1 MGSCIVALSAGLG
14 IESIELRAAA
24 VYFGVR
30 GEECCMLRNSI
41 SRCLLMLGVS
51 GAAVSG
57 GRSGTSADSAS
68 EGLGVLWRITRMTFR
83 YRWLLAIG
91 AVAIVL
97 ASAFQLYIP
106 IMLGDGIDA
115 VGAVLSDEA
124 VAQGRTSFLAQ
135 WALDV
140 AVPSEGGTGDRLT
153 ATLLVI
159 AGMILG
165 LSALRGSFTFLHL
178 YLTEVVAQRIGYEL
192 RLLYYEKLQR
202 LSFAYHDRIH
212 TGDLLT
218 RGILDIEGVRGFTSR
233 AMLRVVY
240 LVVFVGA
247 GAYLMLS
254 SDLLLGLLSLSF
266 VPFAAWRSILAR
278 LQMSVGW
285 RRYQEEMGRLTQV
298 MDENLKGIRVVRSF
312 AAERYE
318 LEKYDAISDVA
329 FERAFGLVGVR
340 ANNMTMVNLSFL
352 LSMALVILFGG
363 LKVLDAT
370 DPFTIGDLAQF
381 LAFLGIMRVPV
392 RYLGMVV
399 AGWAQGAT
407 SGRRL
412 FDVLDSVPEIQ
423 DHPDAK
429 PLKVKEGVLKFEHVD
444 FAFRDQF
451 GDAQVLKDVS
461 FEARPGHTVGIVGP
475 PGSGKSTLA
484 HLIPRFY
491 DPTAGR
497 ILIDGQDISVVTLE
511 SLRHAVGVVEQDTF
525 LFTTT
530 IDNNVAY
537 GDPRVPHGSIERAT
551 DSAQMKEYVDRLP
564 TGFETLVGER
574 GVTLSG
580 GQRQRLS
587 IARSILLHPQIIVFD
602 DSTAAIDAATE
613 QRIRAALQEVTADRA
628 TIIISHR
635 LSSLMHADEILF
647 LEEGAI
653 VERGSHAELLAQQGK
668 YRDLYELQI
677 RPEDDRPQDFEV
689 S

>member
-1 MGSCIVALSAGLG
+1 M
-14 IESIELRAAA
+14 
-24 VYFGVR
+24 
-30 GEECCMLRNSI
+30 
-41 SRCLLMLGVS
+41 
-51 GAAVSG
+51 
-57 GRSGTSADSAS
+57 
-68 EGLGVLWRITRMTFR
+68 LWRITRMTFR
-83 YRWLLAIG
+83 YRWLLATG
-91 AVAIVL
+91 AIAIVL
-97 ASAFQLYIP
+97 ASVFQLYIP
-106 IMLGDGIDA
+106 VMLGDGIDA

-135 WALDV
+135 WALDRF
-140 AVPSEGGTGDRLT
+140 VPSDGDKLT

-159 AGMILG
+159 SLMILV
-165 LSALRGSFTFLHL
+165 LSALRGAFTFLHL

-266 VPFAAWRSILAR
+266 VPFAAWRSIVAR
-278 LQMSVGW
+278 LQMSTGW

-318 LEKYDAISDVA
+318 LEKYDAISDEA

-340 ANNMTMVNLSFL
+340 ANNITMVNLSFL
-352 LSMALVILFGG
+352 LSMSLVILFGG
-363 LKVLDAT
+363 LKVLDAS
-370 DPFTIGDLAQF
+370 DPFTLGDLAQF
-381 LAFLGIMRVPV
+381 LAFLGLLRTPV
-392 RYLGMVV
+392 RHLGMVV

-412 FDVLDSVPEIQ
+412 FDVLDSVPEIR

-429 PLKVKEGVLKFEHVD
+429 PLVVTDGVLKFEHVD

-497 ILIDGQDISVVTLE
+497 ILIDGQDISDVTLE

-537 GDPRVPHGSIERAT
+537 GDPRVPHGSIERAM

-653 VERGSHAELLAQQGK
+653 VERGSHAELLAKQGK

-677 RPEDDRPQDFEV
+677 RPEDDSPQDHEV
-689 S
+689 R

>member
-1 MGSCIVALSAGLG
+1 MS
-14 IESIELRAAA
+14 
-24 VYFGVR
+24 GVR
-30 GEECCMLRNSI
+30 
-41 SRCLLMLGVS
+41 S
-51 GAAVSG
+51 GS
-57 GRSGTSADSAS
+57 DSAS

-83 YRWLLAIG
+83 YRWLLIVG

-97 ASAFQLYIP
+97 ASVFQLYIP
-106 IMLGDGIDA
+106 VMLGDGIDA
-115 VGAVLSDEA
+115 VGAVLSDDE
-124 VAQGRTSFLAQ
+124 VAQGRTSFLAR
-135 WALDV
+135 WALDLV
-140 AVPSEGGTGDRLT
+140 VPSDGVAGERLT
-153 ATLLVI
+153 SVLLVI
-159 AGMILG
+159 SLLILG

-192 RLLYYEKLQR
+192 RLQYYEKLQR

-218 RGILDIEGVRGFTSR
+218 RGILDIEGIRGFTSR

-266 VPFAAWRSILAR
+266 VPFAAWRSVVAR
-278 LQMSVGW
+278 LHMSTGW
-285 RRYQEEMGRLTQV
+285 RRYQEEMGRLTQA

-329 FERAFGLVGVR
+329 FERAFSLVGVR
-340 ANNMTMVNLSFL
+340 ANNITMVNLSFL
-352 LSMALVILFGG
+352 LSMSLVILFGG
-363 LKVLDAT
+363 LKVLDTT

-423 DHPDAK
+423 DHPGAK
-429 PLKVKEGVLKFEHVD
+429 PLRITDGVLKFEHVD

-451 GDAQVLKDVS
+451 GDAQVLRDVS

-497 ILIDGQDISVVTLE
+497 ILIDGQDISDVTLE

-564 TGFETLVGER
+564 TGFDTLVGER

-587 IARSILLHPQIIVFD
+587 IARSLLLHPQIIVFD

-647 LEEGAI
+647 LEGGEI
-653 VERGSHAELLAQQGK
+653 VERGSHADLLAQQGK

-677 RPEDDRPQDFEV
+677 RPEDDRPSGFEV
-689 S
+689 N

>member
-1 MGSCIVALSAGLG
+1 
-14 IESIELRAAA
+14 
-24 VYFGVR
+24 
-30 GEECCMLRNSI
+30 
-41 SRCLLMLGVS
+41 
-51 GAAVSG
+51 
-57 GRSGTSADSAS
+57 
-68 EGLGVLWRITRMTFR
+68 MTFR
-83 YRWLLAIG
+83 YRWLLVTGAI
-91 AVAIVL
+91 AIVL
-97 ASAFQLYIP
+97 ASVFQLYIP
-106 IMLGDGIDA
+106 VMLGDGIDA

-135 WALDV
+135 WALDRF
-140 AVPSEGGTGDRLT
+140 VPSDGDKLT

-159 AGMILG
+159 SLMILV
-165 LSALRGSFTFLHL
+165 LSALRGAFTFLHL

-240 LVVFVGA
+240 LLVFVGA

-266 VPFAAWRSILAR
+266 VPFAAWRSIVAR
-278 LQMSVGW
+278 LQMSTGW

-340 ANNMTMVNLSFL
+340 ANNITMVNLSFL
-352 LSMALVILFGG
+352 LSMSLVILFGG
-363 LKVLDAT
+363 LKVLDAS
-370 DPFTIGDLAQF
+370 DPFTLGDLAQF
-381 LAFLGIMRVPV
+381 LAFLGLLRTPV
-392 RYLGMVV
+392 RHLGMVV

-412 FDVLDSVPEIQ
+412 FDVLDSVPEIR

-429 PLKVKEGVLKFEHVD
+429 PLVVTDGVMEFEHVD

-461 FEARPGHTVGIVGP
+461 FEARPGHTIGIVGP

-497 ILIDGQDISVVTLE
+497 ILIDGQDISAVTLE
-511 SLRHAVGVVEQDTF
+511 SLRHVVGVVEQDTF

-537 GDPRVPHGSIERAT
+537 GDPRVPHGSIERAM

-653 VERGSHAELLAQQGK
+653 VERGSHAELLAKQGK

-677 RPEDDRPQDFEV
+677 RPEDDSPQDHEV
-689 S
+689 R

>member
-1 MGSCIVALSAGLG
+1 M
-14 IESIELRAAA
+14 
-24 VYFGVR
+24 F
-30 GEECCMLRNSI
+30 RNSI
-41 SRCLLMLGVS
+41 SRCLLLLGVS

-57 GRSGTSADSAS
+57 IRSGSDSAS
-68 EGLGVLWRITRMTFR
+68 EGFGVLWRITRMTFR
-83 YRWLLAIG
+83 YRWLLIVG

-97 ASAFQLYIP
+97 ASVFQLYIP
-106 IMLGDGIDA
+106 VMLGDGIDA
-115 VGAVLSDEA
+115 VGAVLSDDE
-124 VAQGRTSFLAQ
+124 VAQGRTSFLAR
-135 WALDV
+135 WALDLV
-140 AVPSEGGTGDRLT
+140 VPSDGVAGERLT
-153 ATLLVI
+153 SVLLVI
-159 AGMILG
+159 SLLILG

-192 RLLYYEKLQR
+192 RLQYYEKLQR

-218 RGILDIEGVRGFTSR
+218 RGILDIEGIRGFTSR

-266 VPFAAWRSILAR
+266 VPFAAWRSVVAR
-278 LQMSVGW
+278 LHMSTGW
-285 RRYQEEMGRLTQV
+285 RRYQEEMGRLTQA

-318 LEKYDAISDVA
+318 LSKYDAISDVA
-329 FERAFGLVGVR
+329 FERAFRLVGVR

-352 LSMALVILFGG
+352 LSMSLVILFGG
-363 LKVLDAT
+363 LKVLDTT

-423 DHPDAK
+423 DHPGAK
-429 PLKVKEGVLKFEHVD
+429 PLRITDGVLKFEHVD

-451 GDAQVLKDVS
+451 GDAQVLRDVS

-497 ILIDGQDISVVTLE
+497 ILIDGQDISDVTLE

-564 TGFETLVGER
+564 TGFDTLVGER

-587 IARSILLHPQIIVFD
+587 IARSLLLHPQIIVFD

-647 LEEGAI
+647 LEGGEI
-653 VERGSHAELLAQQGK
+653 VERGSHADLLAQQGK

-677 RPEDDRPQDFEV
+677 RPEDDRPSDFEV
-689 S
+689 N

>member
-1 MGSCIVALSAGLG
+1 M
-14 IESIELRAAA
+14 
-24 VYFGVR
+24 
-30 GEECCMLRNSI
+30 
-41 SRCLLMLGVS
+41 
-51 GAAVSG
+51 
-57 GRSGTSADSAS
+57 
-68 EGLGVLWRITRMTFR
+68 LWRITRMTFR
-83 YRWLLAIG
+83 YRWLLVTGAI
-91 AVAIVL
+91 AIVL
-97 ASAFQLYIP
+97 ASVFQLYIP
-106 IMLGDGIDA
+106 VMLGDGIDA

-135 WALDV
+135 WALDRF
-140 AVPSEGGTGDRLT
+140 VPSDGDKLT

-159 AGMILG
+159 SLMILA
-165 LSALRGSFTFLHL
+165 LSALRGAFTFLHL

-240 LVVFVGA
+240 LLVFVGA

-266 VPFAAWRSILAR
+266 VPFAAWRSIVAR
-278 LQMSVGW
+278 LQMSTGW

-318 LEKYDAISDVA
+318 LEKYDAISDEA

-340 ANNMTMVNLSFL
+340 ANNITMVNLSFL
-352 LSMALVILFGG
+352 LSMSLVILFGG
-363 LKVLDAT
+363 FKVLDAS
-370 DPFTIGDLAQF
+370 DPFTLGDLAQF
-381 LAFLGIMRVPV
+381 LAFLGLLRTPV
-392 RYLGMVV
+392 RHLGMVV

-412 FDVLDSVPEIQ
+412 FDVLDSVPEIR

-429 PLKVKEGVLKFEHVD
+429 PLVVTDGVLEFEHVD

-497 ILIDGQDISVVTLE
+497 ILIDGQDISDVTLE

-537 GDPRVPHGSIERAT
+537 GDPRVPHGSIERAM

-653 VERGSHAELLAQQGK
+653 VERGSHAELLAKQGK

-677 RPEDDRPQDFEV
+677 RPEDDRPQDHEV
-689 S
+689 Q

>member
-1 MGSCIVALSAGLG
+1 
-14 IESIELRAAA
+14 
-24 VYFGVR
+24 
-30 GEECCMLRNSI
+30 ML
-41 SRCLLMLGVS
+41 LGVS

-57 GRSGTSADSAS
+57 VRSGSDSAS

-83 YRWLLAIG
+83 YRWLLIVGAI
-91 AVAIVL
+91 AIVL
-97 ASAFQLYIP
+97 ASVFQLYIP
-106 IMLGDGIDA
+106 VMLGDGIDA
-115 VGAVLSDEA
+115 VGAVLSDDEI
-124 VAQGRTSFLAQ
+124 AQGRTSFLAR
-135 WALDV
+135 WALDLV
-140 AVPSEGGTGDRLT
+140 VPSDGVAGERLT
-153 ATLLVI
+153 SVLLVI
-159 AGMILG
+159 SLLILG

-192 RLLYYEKLQR
+192 RLQYYEKLQR

-218 RGILDIEGVRGFTSR
+218 RGILDIEGIRGFTSR

-266 VPFAAWRSILAR
+266 VPFAAWRSVVAR
-278 LQMSVGW
+278 LHMSTGW
-285 RRYQEEMGRLTQV
+285 RRYQEEMGRLTQA

-329 FERAFGLVGVR
+329 FERAFSLVGVR
-340 ANNMTMVNLSFL
+340 ANNITMVNLSFL
-352 LSMALVILFGG
+352 LSMSLVILFGG
-363 LKVLDAT
+363 LKVLDTT

-423 DHPDAK
+423 DHPGAK
-429 PLKVKEGVLKFEHVD
+429 PLRITDGVLKFEHVD

-451 GDAQVLKDVS
+451 GDAQVLRDVS

-497 ILIDGQDISVVTLE
+497 ILIDGQDISDVTLE

-564 TGFETLVGER
+564 TGFDTLVGER

-587 IARSILLHPQIIVFD
+587 IARSLLLRPQIIVFD

-647 LEEGAI
+647 LEGGEI
-653 VERGSHAELLAQQGK
+653 VERGSHADLLAQQGK

-677 RPEDDRPQDFEV
+677 RPEDDRPSGFEV
-689 S
+689 N

>member
-1 MGSCIVALSAGLG
+1 
-14 IESIELRAAA
+14 
-24 VYFGVR
+24 
-30 GEECCMLRNSI
+30 
-41 SRCLLMLGVS
+41 
-51 GAAVSG
+51 
-57 GRSGTSADSAS
+57 
-68 EGLGVLWRITRMTFR
+68 
-83 YRWLLAIG
+83 
-91 AVAIVL
+91 
-97 ASAFQLYIP
+97 
-106 IMLGDGIDA
+106 MLGDGIDA
-115 VGAVLSDEA
+115 VGAVLSDDE
-124 VAQGRTSFLAQ
+124 VAQGRTSFLAR
-135 WALDV
+135 WALDLV
-140 AVPSEGGTGDRLT
+140 VPSDGVAGERLT
-153 ATLLVI
+153 SVLLVI
-159 AGMILG
+159 SLLILG

-192 RLLYYEKLQR
+192 RLQYYEKLQR

-218 RGILDIEGVRGFTSR
+218 RGILDIEGIRGFTSR

-266 VPFAAWRSILAR
+266 VPFAAWRSVVAR
-278 LQMSVGW
+278 LHMSTGW
-285 RRYQEEMGRLTQV
+285 RRYQEEMGRLTQA

-329 FERAFGLVGVR
+329 FERAFSLVGVR
-340 ANNMTMVNLSFL
+340 ANNITMVNLSFL
-352 LSMALVILFGG
+352 LSMSLVILFGG
-363 LKVLDAT
+363 LKVLDTT

-423 DHPDAK
+423 DHPGAK
-429 PLKVKEGVLKFEHVD
+429 PLRITDGVLKFEHVD

-451 GDAQVLKDVS
+451 GDAQVLRDVS

-497 ILIDGQDISVVTLE
+497 ILIDGQDISDVTLE

-564 TGFETLVGER
+564 TGFDTLVGER

-587 IARSILLHPQIIVFD
+587 IARSLLLHPQIIVFD

-647 LEEGAI
+647 LEGGEI
-653 VERGSHAELLAQQGK
+653 VERGSHADLLAQQGK

-677 RPEDDRPQDFEV
+677 RPEDDRPSGFEV
-689 S
+689 N

>member
-1 MGSCIVALSAGLG
+1 M
-14 IESIELRAAA
+14 
-24 VYFGVR
+24 F
-30 GEECCMLRNSI
+30 RNSI
-41 SRCLLMLGVS
+41 SRCLLLLGVS

-57 GRSGTSADSAS
+57 VRSGSDSAS
-68 EGLGVLWRITRMTFR
+68 EGFGVLWRITRMTFR
-83 YRWLLAIG
+83 YRWLLIVG

-97 ASAFQLYIP
+97 ASVFQLYIP
-106 IMLGDGIDA
+106 VMLGDGIDA

-124 VAQGRTSFLAQ
+124 AAQGRTSFLAR
-135 WALDV
+135 WALDLV
-140 AVPSEGGTGDRLT
+140 VPSDGVAGERLT
-153 ATLLVI
+153 SVLLVI
-159 AGMILG
+159 SLLILG

-192 RLLYYEKLQR
+192 RLQYYEKLQR

-218 RGILDIEGVRGFTSR
+218 RGILDIEGIRGFTSR

-266 VPFAAWRSILAR
+266 VPFAAWRSVVAR
-278 LQMSVGW
+278 LHMSTGW
-285 RRYQEEMGRLTQV
+285 RRYQEEMGRLTQA

-318 LEKYDAISDVA
+318 LSKYDAISDVA
-329 FERAFGLVGVR
+329 FERAFRLVGVR

-352 LSMALVILFGG
+352 LSMSLVILFGG
-363 LKVLDAT
+363 LKVLDTT

-423 DHPDAK
+423 DHPGAK
-429 PLKVKEGVLKFEHVD
+429 PLRITDGVLKFEHVD

-451 GDAQVLKDVS
+451 GDAQVLRDVS

-497 ILIDGQDISVVTLE
+497 ILIDGQDISDVTLE

-564 TGFETLVGER
+564 TGFDTLVGER

-587 IARSILLHPQIIVFD
+587 IARSLLLHPQIIVFD

-647 LEEGAI
+647 LEGGEI
-653 VERGSHAELLAQQGK
+653 VERGSHADLLAQQGK

-677 RPEDDRPQDFEV
+677 RPEDDRPSDFEV
-689 S
+689 N

>member
-1 MGSCIVALSAGLG
+1 MFQSFMVNWHL
-14 IESIELRAAA
+14 LR
-24 VYFGVR
+24 
-30 GEECCMLRNSI
+30 
-41 SRCLLMLGVS
+41 GVS
-51 GAAVSG
+51 GTAVSSG
-57 GRSGTSADSAS
+57 GADSAS
-68 EGLGVLWRITRMTFR
+68 EGFGVLWRITRITFQ
-83 YRWLLAIG
+83 YRGLLITGAI
-91 AVAIVL
+91 AIIL

-115 VGAVLSDEA
+115 VGAVLSEE
-124 VAQGRTSFLAQ
+124 VADSERRSWLSS
-135 WALDV
+135 WALD
-140 AVPSEGGTGDRLT
+140 AFVPSDASIDDQLTG
-153 ATLLVI
+153 TLLVI
-159 AGMILG
+159 GAMILL
-165 LSALRGSFTFLHL
+165 LSGFRGAFTFLHL

-192 RLLYYEKLQR
+192 RMQYYEKLQR

-218 RGILDIEGVRGFTSR
+218 RGILDIEGIRAFTSR

-240 LVVFVGA
+240 LAVFVGA

-266 VPFAAWRSILAR
+266 VPFAAWRSIVAR
-278 LQMSVGW
+278 LQMATGW
-285 RRYQEEMGRLTQV
+285 RKYQEEMGHLTKV

-312 AAERYE
+312 AAEPHE
-318 LEKYDAISDVA
+318 LEKYGEISDSA
-329 FERAFGLVGVR
+329 FERAFRLVGVR
-340 ANNMTMVNLSFL
+340 ANNTTMVNLSFL
-352 LSMALVILFGG
+352 LSMALVVLVGG
-363 LKVLDAT
+363 MKVLEPN
-370 DPFTIGDLAQF
+370 DPFSIGDLAQF

-392 RYLGMVV
+392 RTLGMVV
-399 AGWAQGAT
+399 AGWAQGAS
-407 SGRRL
+407 SGKRL
-412 FDVLDSVPEIQ
+412 FDVLDTVPEIR
-423 DHPDAK
+423 DKPGAK
-429 PLKVKEGVLKFEHVD
+429 PLEVTDGVLRFEDVD
-444 FAFRDQF
+444 FAFQDQF
-451 GDAQVLKDVS
+451 GDEKVLKGVS

-491 DPTAGR
+491 DPTSGR
-497 ILIDGQDISVVTLE
+497 ILIDGQDISEVTLE

-537 GDPRVPHGSIERAT
+537 GDPRVAHGSIERAT
-551 DSAQMKEYVDRLP
+551 DSAQMKEYVERLP
-564 TGFETLVGER
+564 GGYETLVGER
-574 GVTLSG
+574 GVSLSG

-587 IARSILLHPQIIVFD
+587 IARSIMLHPQFIVFD

-647 LEEGAI
+647 LEHGEI
-653 VERGSHAELLAQQGK
+653 VERGSHAELLAAQGK

-677 RPEDDRPQDFEV
+677 RPEDDSPDLHEGF
-689 S
+689 

>member
-1 MGSCIVALSAGLG
+1 M
-14 IESIELRAAA
+14 
-24 VYFGVR
+24 
-30 GEECCMLRNSI
+30 
-41 SRCLLMLGVS
+41 
-51 GAAVSG
+51 
-57 GRSGTSADSAS
+57 
-68 EGLGVLWRITRMTFR
+68 LWRITRMTFR
-83 YRWLLAIG
+83 YRWLLVTGAI
-91 AVAIVL
+91 AIVL
-97 ASAFQLYIP
+97 ASVFQLYIP
-106 IMLGDGIDA
+106 VMLGDGIDA

-135 WALDV
+135 WALDRF
-140 AVPSEGGTGDRLT
+140 VPSDGDKLT

-159 AGMILG
+159 SLMILV
-165 LSALRGSFTFLHL
+165 LSALRGAFTFLHL

-266 VPFAAWRSILAR
+266 VPFAAWRSIVAR
-278 LQMSVGW
+278 LQMSTGW

-318 LEKYDAISDVA
+318 LEKYDAISDEA

-340 ANNMTMVNLSFL
+340 ANNITMVNLSFL
-352 LSMALVILFGG
+352 LSMSLVILFGG
-363 LKVLDAT
+363 LKVLDAS
-370 DPFTIGDLAQF
+370 DPFTLGDLAQF
-381 LAFLGIMRVPV
+381 LAFLGLLRTPV
-392 RYLGMVV
+392 RHLGMVV

-412 FDVLDSVPEIQ
+412 FDVLDSVPEIR

-429 PLKVKEGVLKFEHVD
+429 PLVVTDGVLEFEHVD

-497 ILIDGQDISVVTLE
+497 ILIDGQDISDVTLE

-537 GDPRVPHGSIERAT
+537 GDPRVPHGSIERAM

-653 VERGSHAELLAQQGK
+653 VERGSHAELLAKQGK

-677 RPEDDRPQDFEV
+677 RPEDDSPQDHEV
-689 S
+689 R

>member
-1 MGSCIVALSAGLG
+1 M
-14 IESIELRAAA
+14 
-24 VYFGVR
+24 F
-30 GEECCMLRNSI
+30 RNSI
-41 SRCLLMLGVS
+41 SRCLLLLGVS

-57 GRSGTSADSAS
+57 IRSGSDSAS
-68 EGLGVLWRITRMTFR
+68 EGFGVLWRITRMTFR
-83 YRWLLAIG
+83 YRWLLIVG

-97 ASAFQLYIP
+97 ASVFQLYIP
-106 IMLGDGIDA
+106 VMLGDGIDA
-115 VGAVLSDEA
+115 VGAVLSDDE
-124 VAQGRTSFLAQ
+124 VAQGRTSFLAR
-135 WALDV
+135 WALDLV
-140 AVPSEGGTGDRLT
+140 VPSDGVAGERLT
-153 ATLLVI
+153 SVLLVI
-159 AGMILG
+159 SLLILG

-192 RLLYYEKLQR
+192 RLQYYEKLQR

-218 RGILDIEGVRGFTSR
+218 RGILDIEGIRGFTSR

-266 VPFAAWRSILAR
+266 VPFAAWRSVVAR
-278 LQMSVGW
+278 LHMSTGW
-285 RRYQEEMGRLTQV
+285 RRYQEEMGRLTQA

-318 LEKYDAISDVA
+318 LSKYDAISDVA
-329 FERAFGLVGVR
+329 FERAFRLVGVR

-352 LSMALVILFGG
+352 LSMSLVILFGG
-363 LKVLDAT
+363 LKVLDTT

-423 DHPDAK
+423 DHPGAK
-429 PLKVKEGVLKFEHVD
+429 PLRITDGVLKFEHVD

-451 GDAQVLKDVS
+451 GDAQVLRDVS

-497 ILIDGQDISVVTLE
+497 ILIDGQDISDVTLE

-564 TGFETLVGER
+564 TGFDTLVGER

-587 IARSILLHPQIIVFD
+587 IARSLLLHPQIIVFD

-647 LEEGAI
+647 LEGGEI
-653 VERGSHAELLAQQGK
+653 VERGSHADLLAQHGK

-677 RPEDDRPQDFEV
+677 RPEDDRPSGFEV
-689 S
+689 N

>member
-1 MGSCIVALSAGLG
+1 
-14 IESIELRAAA
+14 
-24 VYFGVR
+24 
-30 GEECCMLRNSI
+30 ML
-41 SRCLLMLGVS
+41 LGVS
-51 GAAVSG
+51 GATVSG
-57 GRSGTSADSAS
+57 VRGGTDSAS

-83 YRWLLAIG
+83 YRWLLFIG
-91 AVAIVL
+91 AIAIVL

-115 VGAVLSDEA
+115 VGAVLSDDA
-124 VAQGRTSFLAQ
+124 VAQGRTSFLAR
-135 WALDV
+135 WALDL
-140 AVPSEGGTGDRLT
+140 AVPSDGVAADRLT
-153 ATLLVI
+153 STLLVI
-159 AGMILG
+159 SVLILG
-165 LSALRGSFTFLHL
+165 LSALRGTFTFLHL

-218 RGILDIEGVRGFTSR
+218 RGILDIEGIRGFTSR

-266 VPFAAWRSILAR
+266 VPFAAWRSIVAR
-278 LQMSVGW
+278 LQMSTGW

-312 AAERYE
+312 AAEPYE
-318 LEKYDAISDVA
+318 LSKYDAISDVA

-340 ANNMTMVNLSFL
+340 ANNTTMVNMSFL

-363 LKVLDAT
+363 LKVLDSS

-392 RYLGMVV
+392 RHLGMVV

-423 DHPDAK
+423 DRPGAK
-429 PLKVKEGVLKFEHVD
+429 PLNITGGVLKFEQVD

-497 ILIDGQDISVVTLE
+497 ILIDGQDISEVTLE
-511 SLRHAVGVVEQDTF
+511 SLRHVVGVVEQDTF

-564 TGFETLVGER
+564 TGFDTMVGER

-587 IARSILLHPQIIVFD
+587 IARSLLLHPQIIVFD

-647 LEEGAI
+647 LEGGEI

-677 RPEDDRPQDFEV
+677 RPDDDRPQEFEV

>member
-1 MGSCIVALSAGLG
+1 M
-14 IESIELRAAA
+14 
-24 VYFGVR
+24 F
-30 GEECCMLRNSI
+30 RNSI
-41 SRCLLMLGVS
+41 SRCLLLLGVS

-57 GRSGTSADSAS
+57 VRSGSDSAS
-68 EGLGVLWRITRMTFR
+68 EGFGVLWRITRMTFR
-83 YRWLLAIG
+83 YRWLLIVG

-97 ASAFQLYIP
+97 ASVFQLYIP
-106 IMLGDGIDA
+106 VMLGDGIDA
-115 VGAVLSDEA
+115 VGAVLSDDE
-124 VAQGRTSFLAQ
+124 VAQGRTSFLAR
-135 WALDV
+135 WALDLV
-140 AVPSEGGTGDRLT
+140 VPSDGVAGERLT
-153 ATLLVI
+153 SVLLVI
-159 AGMILG
+159 SLLILG

-192 RLLYYEKLQR
+192 RLQYYEKLQR

-218 RGILDIEGVRGFTSR
+218 RGILDIEGIRGFTSR

-266 VPFAAWRSILAR
+266 VPFAAWRSVVAR
-278 LQMSVGW
+278 LHMSTGW
-285 RRYQEEMGRLTQV
+285 RRYQEEMGRLTQA

-318 LEKYDAISDVA
+318 LSKYDAISDVA
-329 FERAFGLVGVR
+329 FERAFRLVGVR

-352 LSMALVILFGG
+352 LSMSLVILFGG
-363 LKVLDAT
+363 LKVLDTT

-423 DHPDAK
+423 DHPGAK
-429 PLKVKEGVLKFEHVD
+429 PLRVTDGVLRFEHVD

-451 GDAQVLKDVS
+451 GDAQVLRDVS

-497 ILIDGQDISVVTLE
+497 ILIDGQDISDVTLE

-564 TGFETLVGER
+564 TGFDTLVGER

-587 IARSILLHPQIIVFD
+587 IARSLLLHPQIIVFD

-647 LEEGAI
+647 LEGGEI
-653 VERGSHAELLAQQGK
+653 VERGSHADLLAQQGK

-677 RPEDDRPQDFEV
+677 RPEDDRPSDFEV
-689 S
+689 N

>member
-1 MGSCIVALSAGLG
+1 M
-14 IESIELRAAA
+14 
-24 VYFGVR
+24 F
-30 GEECCMLRNSI
+30 RNSI
-41 SRCLLMLGVS
+41 SRCLLLLGVS

-57 GRSGTSADSAS
+57 VRSGSDSAS
-68 EGLGVLWRITRMTFR
+68 EGFGVLWRITRMTFR
-83 YRWLLAIG
+83 YRWLLIVG

-97 ASAFQLYIP
+97 ASVFQLYIP
-106 IMLGDGIDA
+106 VMLGDGIDA

-124 VAQGRTSFLAQ
+124 VAQGRTSFLAR
-135 WALDV
+135 WALDLV
-140 AVPSEGGTGDRLT
+140 VPSDGVAGERLT
-153 ATLLVI
+153 SVLLVI
-159 AGMILG
+159 SLLILG

-192 RLLYYEKLQR
+192 RLQYYEKLQR

-218 RGILDIEGVRGFTSR
+218 RGILDIEGIRGFTSR

-266 VPFAAWRSILAR
+266 VPFAAWRSVVAR
-278 LQMSVGW
+278 LHMSTGW
-285 RRYQEEMGRLTQV
+285 RRYQEEMGRLTQA

-318 LEKYDAISDVA
+318 LSKYDAISDVA
-329 FERAFGLVGVR
+329 FERAFRLVGVR

-352 LSMALVILFGG
+352 LSMSLVILFGG
-363 LKVLDAT
+363 LKVLDTT

-423 DHPDAK
+423 DHPGAK
-429 PLKVKEGVLKFEHVD
+429 PLRITDGVLKFEHVD

-451 GDAQVLKDVS
+451 GDAQVLRDVS

-497 ILIDGQDISVVTLE
+497 ILIDGQDISDVTLE

-564 TGFETLVGER
+564 TGFDTLVGER

-587 IARSILLHPQIIVFD
+587 IARSLLLHPQIIVFD

-647 LEEGAI
+647 LEGGEI
-653 VERGSHAELLAQQGK
+653 VERGSHADLLAQQGK

-677 RPEDDRPQDFEV
+677 RPEDDRPSDFEV
-689 S
+689 N

>member
-1 MGSCIVALSAGLG
+1 M
-14 IESIELRAAA
+14 
-24 VYFGVR
+24 
-30 GEECCMLRNSI
+30 
-41 SRCLLMLGVS
+41 
-51 GAAVSG
+51 
-57 GRSGTSADSAS
+57 
-68 EGLGVLWRITRMTFR
+68 LWRITRMTFR
-83 YRWLLAIG
+83 YRWLLVTGAI
-91 AVAIVL
+91 AIVL
-97 ASAFQLYIP
+97 ASVFQLYIP
-106 IMLGDGIDA
+106 VMLGDGIDA

-135 WALDV
+135 WALDRF
-140 AVPSEGGTGDRLT
+140 VPSDGDKLT

-159 AGMILG
+159 SLMILV
-165 LSALRGSFTFLHL
+165 LSALRGAFTFLHL

-240 LVVFVGA
+240 LLVFVGA

-266 VPFAAWRSILAR
+266 VPFAAWRSIVAR
-278 LQMSVGW
+278 LQMSTGW

-340 ANNMTMVNLSFL
+340 ANNITMVNLSFL
-352 LSMALVILFGG
+352 LSMSLVILFGG
-363 LKVLDAT
+363 LKVLDAS
-370 DPFTIGDLAQF
+370 DPFTLGDLAQF
-381 LAFLGIMRVPV
+381 LAFLGLLRTPV
-392 RYLGMVV
+392 RHLGMVV

-412 FDVLDSVPEIQ
+412 FDVLDSVPEIR

-429 PLKVKEGVLKFEHVD
+429 PLVVTDGVMEFEHVD

-461 FEARPGHTVGIVGP
+461 FEARPGHTIGIVGP

-497 ILIDGQDISVVTLE
+497 ILIDGQDISAVTLE
-511 SLRHAVGVVEQDTF
+511 SLRHVVGVVEQDTF

-537 GDPRVPHGSIERAT
+537 GDPRVPHGSIERAM

-653 VERGSHAELLAQQGK
+653 VERGSHAELLAKQGK

-677 RPEDDRPQDFEV
+677 RPEDDSPQDHEV
-689 S
+689 R

>member
-1 MGSCIVALSAGLG
+1 M
-14 IESIELRAAA
+14 
-24 VYFGVR
+24 F
-30 GEECCMLRNSI
+30 RNSI
-41 SRCLLMLGVS
+41 SRCLLLLGVS

-57 GRSGTSADSAS
+57 VRSGSDSAS
-68 EGLGVLWRITRMTFR
+68 EGFGVLWRITRMTFR
-83 YRWLLAIG
+83 YRWLLIVG

-97 ASAFQLYIP
+97 ASVFQLYIP
-106 IMLGDGIDA
+106 VMLGDGIDA

-124 VAQGRTSFLAQ
+124 VAQGRTSFLAR
-135 WALDV
+135 WALDLV
-140 AVPSEGGTGDRLT
+140 VPSDGVAGDRLT
-153 ATLLVI
+153 SVLLVI
-159 AGMILG
+159 SLLILG

-192 RLLYYEKLQR
+192 RLQYYEKLQR

-218 RGILDIEGVRGFTSR
+218 RGILDIEGIRGFTSR

-266 VPFAAWRSILAR
+266 VPFAAWRSVVAR
-278 LQMSVGW
+278 LHMSTGW
-285 RRYQEEMGRLTQV
+285 RRYQEEMGRLTQA

-318 LEKYDAISDVA
+318 LSKYDAISDVA
-329 FERAFGLVGVR
+329 FERAFRLVGVR

-352 LSMALVILFGG
+352 LSMSLVILFGG
-363 LKVLDAT
+363 LKVLDTT

-423 DHPDAK
+423 DHPGAK
-429 PLKVKEGVLKFEHVD
+429 PLRITDGVLKFEHVD

-451 GDAQVLKDVS
+451 GDAQVLRDVS

-497 ILIDGQDISVVTLE
+497 ILIDGQDISDVTLE

-564 TGFETLVGER
+564 TGFDTLVGER

-587 IARSILLHPQIIVFD
+587 IARSLLLHPQIIVFD

-647 LEEGAI
+647 LEGGEI
-653 VERGSHAELLAQQGK
+653 VERGSHADLLAQQGK

-677 RPEDDRPQDFEV
+677 RPEDDRPSGFEV
-689 S
+689 N

>member
-1 MGSCIVALSAGLG
+1 
-14 IESIELRAAA
+14 
-24 VYFGVR
+24 
-30 GEECCMLRNSI
+30 ML
-41 SRCLLMLGVS
+41 LGVS

-57 GRSGTSADSAS
+57 FRSGSDSAS

-83 YRWLLAIG
+83 YRWLLIVG

-97 ASAFQLYIP
+97 ASVFQLYIP
-106 IMLGDGIDA
+106 VMLGDGIDA
-115 VGAVLSDEA
+115 VGAVLSDDEI
-124 VAQGRTSFLAQ
+124 AQGRTSFLAR
-135 WALDV
+135 WALDLV
-140 AVPSEGGTGDRLT
+140 VPSDGVAGERLT
-153 ATLLVI
+153 SVLLVI
-159 AGMILG
+159 SLLILG

-192 RLLYYEKLQR
+192 RLQYYEKLQR

-218 RGILDIEGVRGFTSR
+218 RGILDIEGIRGFTSR

-266 VPFAAWRSILAR
+266 VPFAAWRSVVAR
-278 LQMSVGW
+278 LHMSTGW
-285 RRYQEEMGRLTQV
+285 RRYQEEMGRLTQA

-329 FERAFGLVGVR
+329 FERAFSLVGVR
-340 ANNMTMVNLSFL
+340 ANNITMVNLSFL
-352 LSMALVILFGG
+352 LSMSLVILFGG
-363 LKVLDAT
+363 LKVLDTT

-423 DHPDAK
+423 DHPGAK
-429 PLKVKEGVLKFEHVD
+429 PLRITDGVLKFEHVD

-451 GDAQVLKDVS
+451 GDAQVLRDVS

-497 ILIDGQDISVVTLE
+497 ILIDGQDISDVTLE

-564 TGFETLVGER
+564 TGFDTLVGER

-587 IARSILLHPQIIVFD
+587 IARSLLLHPQIIVFD

-647 LEEGAI
+647 LEGGEI
-653 VERGSHAELLAQQGK
+653 VERGSHADLLAQQGK

-677 RPEDDRPQDFEV
+677 RPEDDRPSGFEV
-689 S
+689 N

>member
-1 MGSCIVALSAGLG
+1 M
-14 IESIELRAAA
+14 
-24 VYFGVR
+24 FG
-30 GEECCMLRNSI
+30 NSI
-41 SRCLLMLGVS
+41 SRCLTWFGVS

-57 GRSGTSADSAS
+57 GRARPSTDSAS
-68 EGLGVLWRITRMTFR
+68 EGLSVLWRITRMTFR
-83 YRWLLAIG
+83 YRWLLVTGAI
-91 AVAIVL
+91 AIVL
-97 ASAFQLYIP
+97 ASVFQLYIP
-106 IMLGDGIDA
+106 VMLGDGIDA

-135 WALDV
+135 WALDRF
-140 AVPSEGGTGDRLT
+140 VPSDGDKLT

-159 AGMILG
+159 SLMILV
-165 LSALRGSFTFLHL
+165 LSALRGAFTFLHL

-266 VPFAAWRSILAR
+266 VPFAAWRSIVAR
-278 LQMSVGW
+278 LQMSTGW

-318 LEKYDAISDVA
+318 LEKYDAISDEA

-340 ANNMTMVNLSFL
+340 ANNITMVNLSFL
-352 LSMALVILFGG
+352 LSMSLVILFGG
-363 LKVLDAT
+363 LKVLDAS
-370 DPFTIGDLAQF
+370 DPFTLGDLAQF
-381 LAFLGIMRVPV
+381 LAFLGLLRTPV
-392 RYLGMVV
+392 RHLGMVV

-412 FDVLDSVPEIQ
+412 FDVLDSVPEIR

-429 PLKVKEGVLKFEHVD
+429 PLVVTDGVLEFEHVD

-497 ILIDGQDISVVTLE
+497 ILIDGQDISDVTLE

-537 GDPRVPHGSIERAT
+537 GDPRVPHGSIERAM

-653 VERGSHAELLAQQGK
+653 VERGSHAELLAKQGK

-677 RPEDDRPQDFEV
+677 RPEDDSPQDHEV
-689 S
+689 R

>member
-1 MGSCIVALSAGLG
+1 
-14 IESIELRAAA
+14 
-24 VYFGVR
+24 
-30 GEECCMLRNSI
+30 ML
-41 SRCLLMLGVS
+41 LGVS

-57 GRSGTSADSAS
+57 VRSGSDSAS
-68 EGLGVLWRITRMTFR
+68 EGFGVLWRITRMTFR
-83 YRWLLAIG
+83 YRWLLIVG

-97 ASAFQLYIP
+97 ASVFQLYIP
-106 IMLGDGIDA
+106 VMLGDGIDA

-124 VAQGRTSFLAQ
+124 VAQGRTSFLAR
-135 WALDV
+135 WALDLV
-140 AVPSEGGTGDRLT
+140 VPSDGVAGERLT
-153 ATLLVI
+153 SVLLVI
-159 AGMILG
+159 SLLILG

-192 RLLYYEKLQR
+192 RLQYYEKLQR

-218 RGILDIEGVRGFTSR
+218 RGILDIEGIRGFTSR

-266 VPFAAWRSILAR
+266 VPFAAWRSVVAR
-278 LQMSVGW
+278 LHMSTGW
-285 RRYQEEMGRLTQV
+285 RRYQEEMGRLTQA

-318 LEKYDAISDVA
+318 LSKYDAISDVA
-329 FERAFGLVGVR
+329 FERAFRLVGVR

-352 LSMALVILFGG
+352 LSMSLVILFGG
-363 LKVLDAT
+363 LKVLDTT

-423 DHPDAK
+423 DHPGAK
-429 PLKVKEGVLKFEHVD
+429 PLRITDGVLRFEHVD

-451 GDAQVLKDVS
+451 GDAQVLRDVS

-497 ILIDGQDISVVTLE
+497 ILIDGQDISDVTLE

-564 TGFETLVGER
+564 TGFDTLVGER

-587 IARSILLHPQIIVFD
+587 IARSLLLHPQIIVFD

-647 LEEGAI
+647 LEGGEI
-653 VERGSHAELLAQQGK
+653 VERGSHADLLAQHGK

-677 RPEDDRPQDFEV
+677 RPEDDRPSGFEV
-689 S
+689 N

>member
-1 MGSCIVALSAGLG
+1 MASRVDVV
-14 IESIELRAAA
+14 IESVKSHTAG
-24 VYFGVR
+24 FGFISR
-30 GEECCMLRNSI
+30 GEVIRMFRNSI
-41 SRCLLMLGVS
+41 SRCLLLLGVS

-57 GRSGTSADSAS
+57 VRSGTDSAS

-83 YRWLLAIG
+83 YRWLLVVG

-97 ASAFQLYIP
+97 ASVFQLYIP
-106 IMLGDGIDA
+106 VMLGDGIDA

-124 VAQGRTSFLAQ
+124 VSQGRTSFLTR
-135 WALDV
+135 WLLDL
-140 AVPSEGGTGDRLT
+140 AVPSDGVVADKLT

-159 AGMILG
+159 SLTILC
-165 LSALRGSFTFLHL
+165 LSALRGSFAFLHL

-192 RLLYYEKLQR
+192 RLQYYEKLQR

-218 RGILDIEGVRGFTSR
+218 RGILDIEGIRGFTSR

-266 VPFAAWRSILAR
+266 VPFAAWRSVVAR
-278 LQMSVGW
+278 LQMSTGW
-285 RRYQEEMGRLTQV
+285 RRYQEEMGRLTQA

-329 FERAFGLVGVR
+329 FERAFRLVGVR
-340 ANNMTMVNLSFL
+340 ANNITMVNLSFL
-352 LSMALVILFGG
+352 LSMSLVILFGG
-363 LKVLDAT
+363 LKVLDVS

-423 DHPDAK
+423 DHPGAK
-429 PLKVKEGVLKFEHVD
+429 PLRITDGVLKFEHVD

-491 DPTAGR
+491 DPTSGR
-497 ILIDGQDISVVTLE
+497 ILIDGQDISEVTLE

-564 TGFETLVGER
+564 TGFETMVGER

-587 IARSILLHPQIIVFD
+587 IARSLLLHPQIIVFD

-613 QRIRAALQEVTADRA
+613 QRIRAALQEVTSDRA

-647 LEEGAI
+647 LEGGEI

-677 RPEDDRPQDFEV
+677 RPEDDRPSEFEV
-689 S
+689 N

>member
-1 MGSCIVALSAGLG
+1 M
-14 IESIELRAAA
+14 
-24 VYFGVR
+24 F
-30 GEECCMLRNSI
+30 RNSI
-41 SRCLLMLGVS
+41 SRCLLLLGVS

-57 GRSGTSADSAS
+57 VRSGSDSAS
-68 EGLGVLWRITRMTFR
+68 EGFGVLWRITRMTFR
-83 YRWLLAIG
+83 YRWLLIVG

-97 ASAFQLYIP
+97 ASVFQLYIP
-106 IMLGDGIDA
+106 VMLGDGIDA

-124 VAQGRTSFLAQ
+124 VAQGRTSFLAR
-135 WALDV
+135 WALDLV
-140 AVPSEGGTGDRLT
+140 VPSDGAAGERLT
-153 ATLLVI
+153 SVLLVI
-159 AGMILG
+159 SLLILG

-192 RLLYYEKLQR
+192 RLQYYEKLQR

-218 RGILDIEGVRGFTSR
+218 RGILDIEGIRGFTSR

-266 VPFAAWRSILAR
+266 VPFAAWRSVVAR
-278 LQMSVGW
+278 LHMSTGW
-285 RRYQEEMGRLTQV
+285 RRYQEEMGRLTQA

-318 LEKYDAISDVA
+318 LSKYDAISDVA
-329 FERAFGLVGVR
+329 FERAFRLVGVR

-352 LSMALVILFGG
+352 LSMSLVILFGG
-363 LKVLDAT
+363 LKVLDTT

-423 DHPDAK
+423 DHPGAK
-429 PLKVKEGVLKFEHVD
+429 PLRITDGVLKFEHVD

-451 GDAQVLKDVS
+451 GDAQVLRDVS

-497 ILIDGQDISVVTLE
+497 ILIDGQDISDVTLE

-564 TGFETLVGER
+564 TGFDTLVGER

-587 IARSILLHPQIIVFD
+587 IARSLLLHPQIIVFD

-647 LEEGAI
+647 LEGGEI
-653 VERGSHAELLAQQGK
+653 VERGSHADLLAQQGK

-677 RPEDDRPQDFEV
+677 RPEDDRPSDFEV
-689 S
+689 N

>member
-1 MGSCIVALSAGLG
+1 
-14 IESIELRAAA
+14 
-24 VYFGVR
+24 
-30 GEECCMLRNSI
+30 ML
-41 SRCLLMLGVS
+41 LGVS

-57 GRSGTSADSAS
+57 VRSGSDSAS
-68 EGLGVLWRITRMTFR
+68 EGFGVLWRITRMTFR
-83 YRWLLAIG
+83 YRWLLIVG

-97 ASAFQLYIP
+97 ASVFQLYIP
-106 IMLGDGIDA
+106 VMLGDGIDA

-124 VAQGRTSFLAQ
+124 VAQGRTSFLAR
-135 WALDV
+135 WALDLV
-140 AVPSEGGTGDRLT
+140 VPSDGVAGERLT
-153 ATLLVI
+153 SVLLVI
-159 AGMILG
+159 SLLILG

-192 RLLYYEKLQR
+192 RLQYYEKLQR

-218 RGILDIEGVRGFTSR
+218 RGILDIEGIRGFTSR

-266 VPFAAWRSILAR
+266 VPFAAWRSVVAR
-278 LQMSVGW
+278 LHMSTGW
-285 RRYQEEMGRLTQV
+285 RRYQEEMGRLTQA

-318 LEKYDAISDVA
+318 LSKYDAISDVA
-329 FERAFGLVGVR
+329 FERAFRLVGVR

-352 LSMALVILFGG
+352 LSMSLVILFGG
-363 LKVLDAT
+363 LKVLDTT

-423 DHPDAK
+423 DHPGAK
-429 PLKVKEGVLKFEHVD
+429 PLRITDGVLKFEHVD

-451 GDAQVLKDVS
+451 GDAQVLRDVS

-497 ILIDGQDISVVTLE
+497 ILIDGQDISDVTLE

-564 TGFETLVGER
+564 TGFDTLVGER

-587 IARSILLHPQIIVFD
+587 IARSLLLHPQIIVFD

-647 LEEGAI
+647 LEGGEI
-653 VERGSHAELLAQQGK
+653 VERGSHADLLAQQGK

-677 RPEDDRPQDFEV
+677 RPEDDRPSDFEV
-689 S
+689 N